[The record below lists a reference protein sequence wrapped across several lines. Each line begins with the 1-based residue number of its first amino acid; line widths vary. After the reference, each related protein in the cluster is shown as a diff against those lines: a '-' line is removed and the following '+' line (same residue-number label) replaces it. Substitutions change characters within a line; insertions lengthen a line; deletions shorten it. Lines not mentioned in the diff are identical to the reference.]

1 MIDREQV
8 IANMASDFAALPEW
22 MRDPFEPFRETVS
35 LLLDKRN
42 EELARSIVAA
52 IPVPANFDAAQVA
65 TFNAAVSSVLAGIDS
80 IIAGRTCNQPEFIA
94 AYQASVLN
102 RISE

>member
-22 MRDPFEPFRETVS
+22 MRNSFEPFRETVA
-35 LLLDKRN
+35 LLLDRGN
-42 EELARSIVAA
+42 EELARAVVAA

-65 TFNAAVSSVLAGIDS
+65 TFNTAVSSVLTGIDS
-80 IIAGRTCNQPEFIA
+80 IIAARTCNQPEYIA
-94 AYQASVLN
+94 AYEASVLK